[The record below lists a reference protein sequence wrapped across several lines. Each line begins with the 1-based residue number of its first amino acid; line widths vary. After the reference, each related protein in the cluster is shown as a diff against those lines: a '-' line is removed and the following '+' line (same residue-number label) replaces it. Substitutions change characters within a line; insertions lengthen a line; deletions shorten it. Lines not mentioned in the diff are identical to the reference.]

1 MRRSGLVFRFL
12 VLLTACVF
20 AGGTLIGDVSWA
32 QSQPLVLRGAAD
44 RLAPTRDLSFL
55 ANNYTEILFST
66 RGGSEVMVT
75 NRRGLVAMPDFG
87 SDRFEL
93 QMVPWVGRPRSQQ
106 DGFFVNAR
114 ADITAKRLLDS
125 TGRVAGA
132 FLMGHN
138 ESELLV
144 DLNRDGMVELSIL
157 NSVDGFMRA
166 SFSGEEGRA
175 AFERIL
181 NGENPFCVSS
191 PRSSTMTERARG
203 DASACS
209 PNTRSGT
216 GGPTGSGSAGGQPPD
231 PMDIICAGYD
241 PRRQGF
247 SGGVER
253 LDPDDPFPLT
263 RQTVELLRDGFDGE
277 RDRGAAAARFV
288 LLGWV
293 VGIVAVAEVAQHEA
307 TGGVLLYVH
316 AQNHDHDEEETSEGE
331 DTDAG
336 EGEPSTPPDT
346 TGGSTSLPGEG
357 GGEIGG
363 PIAAACGSRAAP
375 SQSEAFQSAFQEALT
390 ECPNPVETTAA
401 AGEESA
407 TCMSGSIS
415 RARGPRGFMAIT
427 EHMLDEATVGCD
439 DEGRCRGDRMERL
452 RQLRAL
458 SATYLGSRAVCDP
471 AVCQPPLD

>member
-12 VLLTACVF
+12 VLLTAFVF

-32 QSQPLVLRGAAD
+32 QSQPLVLRGGAD
-44 RLAPTRDLSFL
+44 RLAPTRDFSFL
-55 ANNYTEILFST
+55 ASNYTEILFST

-75 NRRGLVAMPDFG
+75 NRRGMVAMPDFS
-87 SDRFEL
+87 SDHFEL

-106 DGFFVNAR
+106 DGFFVNER
-114 ADITAKRLLDS
+114 ADIIAKRLLDS
-125 TGRVAGA
+125 TGQVAGA

-157 NSVDGFMRA
+157 NSADGFMRA

-191 PRSSTMTERARG
+191 PRSSTMPERARG

-209 PNTRSGT
+209 PGASSS
-216 GGPTGSGSAGGQPPD
+216 GGPTGSGSAGGPPPD

-241 PRRQGF
+241 PVRQRF
-247 SGGVER
+247 SGISHGV
-253 LDPDDPFPLT
+253 DPDDPFPMT
-263 RQTVELLRDGFDGE
+263 RETVEFLRDGFDGE

-307 TGGVLLYVH
+307 TGGLLLYVH
-316 AQNHDHDEEETSEGE
+316 AQNHDHDEGEATEGE
-331 DTDAG
+331 DADAG

-346 TGGSTSLPGEG
+346 TGGDTSRPGDG

-375 SQSEAFQSAFQEALT
+375 SQSEAFQSAFQQALN
-390 ECPNPVETTAA
+390 ECPNPVEGTAA
-401 AGEESA
+401 AGEA
-407 TCMSGSIS
+407 TASCMSGSIS
-415 RARGPRGFMAIT
+415 RPRGPRGFMAIT
-427 EHMLDEATVGCD
+427 EQMLNEATAGCGG
-439 DEGRCRGDRMERL
+439 EERCAGDRTGRL
-452 RQLRAL
+452 RQLRSL
-458 SATYLGSRAVCDP
+458 SSTYLGSRAVCDP
-471 AVCQPPLD
+471 AVCQPPLE